1 MCVVLCGIVCEEA
14 LVATNL
20 DLDPALV
27 DAARTAGHHRTKK
40 EAVEAAL
47 REYVRRRAQL
57 AAVDAFGSFVLEP
70 PAQYDYKAA
79 RRAR

>member
-1 MCVVLCGIVCEEA
+1 M
-14 LVATNL
+14 ATNL
-20 DLDPALV
+20 HLDPALV
-27 DAARTAGHHRTKK
+27 DAVRTAGHHRTKK

-47 REYVRRRAQL
+47 REYLRRRGQL
-57 AAVDAFGSFVLEP
+57 EALNAFGTFVFEP

>member
-1 MCVVLCGIVCEEA
+1 M
-14 LVATNL
+14 ATNL

-27 DAARTAGHHRTKK
+27 DAVRAAGRHRTKK

-47 REYVRRRAQL
+47 REYLRRRGQ
-57 AAVDAFGSFVLEP
+57 VDALDAFRSFVFEP
-70 PAQYDYKAA
+70 PARYDYKVA